1 MSGNRR
7 FRTLLDQTDKAYNS
21 NSVDK
26 QLISVLNNKP
36 RNAPLVVPE
45 QPYYVTHP
53 DSSVTEEKGLVQLIS
68 GEKVP
73 VGKLISLA
81 VAEFGPVAA
90 TWAKNKLIQAGKDL
104 YKYGTMTR
112 KPRTSRPSRSGYT
125 QIPKT
130 VTVGSKG
137 GGKQKKVKIYGQTA
151 TATYAPVGI
160 STTIGARKRKPR
172 IVNMNDG
179 SVVVSHSEMIGTLVS
194 SGTTLTYKVDSYVAN
209 PGKPSIFP
217 WLSTIAT
224 NYDKYR
230 FRKLYVCL
238 ISSQPT
244 STAGRIGIG
253 FDYDSTDPTPANRI
267 EFFSLSSHVEATPWQ
282 SIELD
287 IPVEGGLRFTNTHTT
302 TDSKLIDLG
311 QLLLMSDQIVATTA
325 VLADVIVSYE
335 VELHHPQQAI
345 FNTQSFISL
354 TDSGATSVGPAFVT
368 QAPNATTPASIV
380 DFTVPQGSWEV
391 TVKFNIAGI
400 TGPTGTPS
408 SVFANMPTGYTSDN
422 AVPTAATLLIGVYRF
437 DVTEP
442 SRTLRFDTSRF
453 SATVAVSTL
462 TGVRIFFSR
471 VSPRLASIP

>member
-112 KPRTSRPSRSGYT
+112 RPRTSRPSKSGYT

-130 VTVGSKG
+130 VAVGSKG

-224 NYDKYR
+224 NYDKYK
-230 FRKLYVCL
+230 FRKLHVCL

-267 EFFSLSSHVEATPWQ
+267 EFFSLTSHVEATPWQ

-287 IPVEGGLRFTNTHTT
+287 IPVEGGTRFTNTHTT
-302 TDSKLIDLG
+302 ADSKLIDLG
-311 QLLLMSDQIVATTA
+311 QVLLMSDQIVATNA
-325 VLADVIVSYE
+325 VIADVIVSYE

-345 FNTQSFISL
+345 FNSQFFSNFVDAGLTSIGPSFVL
-354 TDSGATSVGPAFVT
+354 EGVAGTNT
-368 QAPNATTPASIV
+368 V
-380 DFTVPQGSWEV
+380 DFTVPQGSWLV
-391 TVKFNIAGI
+391 TYTFTGAGL
-400 TGPTGTPS
+400 TGPTGGTA
-408 SVFANMPTGYTSDN
+408 FAQVPGSPTFFALSTATALIGFFRMDVTT
-422 AVPTAATLLIGVYRF
+422 PTAVITLDTTRF
-437 DVTEP
+437 GSP
-442 SRTLRFDTSRF
+442 TLASLANRR
-453 SATVAVSTL
+453 V
-462 TGVRIFFSR
+462 FFTR
-471 VSPRLASIP
+471 VSPRIPI